1 MYTSEKDELQSRN
14 KGTEHIKSPEMLQ
27 LNIAIRKDTDKYDRR
42 KRVGT
47 NSLSDVW
54 ALGCL
59 FYELLTGE
67 VLFQTEEYFEFHVRL
82 TQHTT

>member
-1 MYTSEKDELQSRN
+1 MYTNEKDEFQSRN
-14 KGTEHIKSPEMLQ
+14 KGTEFIKSPEMLQ
-27 LNIAIRKDTDKYDRR
+27 LAVATRKDTDKYDRR

-54 ALGCL
+54 GLGCL
-59 FYELLTGE
+59 FFELLTGE

-82 TQHTT
+82 TQATH